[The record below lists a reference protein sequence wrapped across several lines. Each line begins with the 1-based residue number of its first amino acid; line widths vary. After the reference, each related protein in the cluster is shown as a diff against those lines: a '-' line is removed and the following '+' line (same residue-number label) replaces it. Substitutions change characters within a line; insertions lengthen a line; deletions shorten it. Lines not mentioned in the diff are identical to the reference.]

1 MRVPPP
7 YEQPGARR
15 RKKGASSGRTHERA
29 HRRLIGRARLGLL
42 PMPSKPAPAHREIAL
57 ALFALAVG
65 FVGTLGSC
73 HRPEEASAATARA
86 EEVPVRVQRA
96 KVIERPMPRYLT
108 LTGTLR
114 AGLESELAAD
124 ATGKVVQTA
133 CERGQAVKRGQVLV
147 AVDSRTSALAATA
160 AEAQAK
166 VAQSQL
172 EQAQRDCERVKHL
185 LDMGAISQAEFDRQT
200 AACTSQQW
208 SATAAEAQEK
218 SAATMLGDA
227 HIRAPFD
234 GVIGERF
241 VSVGQYVQPSTRVAS
256 LYSPDPLRL
265 SLTVPEANIA
275 AVTVDTP
282 ASFTVSTFGD
292 ESFAAQVKYVSPN
305 VREATRDLV
314 VEALVSNPGGR
325 LRPGMFAVAR
335 VLIDSPLTAVVPSE
349 AVVREETGAR
359 VFVVVGQ
366 ELQERVVQLGESVGE
381 VVAILSGAKPGDS
394 VVLRPPANLHDGTR
408 VE

>member
-1 MRVPPP
+1 
-7 YEQPGARR
+7 
-15 RKKGASSGRTHERA
+15 
-29 HRRLIGRARLGLL
+29 
-42 PMPSKPAPAHREIAL
+42 
-57 ALFALAVG
+57 
-65 FVGTLGSC
+65 
-73 HRPEEASAATARA
+73 
-86 EEVPVRVQRA
+86 
-96 KVIERPMPRYLT
+96 MPRYLT

-114 AGLESELAAD
+114 GGLESELAAD
-124 ATGKVVQTA
+124 ATGRVVQTS
-133 CERGQAVKRGQVLV
+133 CERGQAVKRGQVIV
-147 AVDSRTSALAATA
+147 AVDSRKSALAATA
-160 AEAQAK
+160 AEAQSR

-172 EQAQRDCERVKHL
+172 EQARRDCDRVKHL
-185 LDMGAISQAEFDRQT
+185 FDVGAISQSEFDRQT

-227 HIRAPFD
+227 RVRAPFD

-275 AVTVDTP
+275 SVTVDTSV
-282 ASFTVSTFGD
+282 SFKVSTFGD
-292 ESFAAQVKYVSPN
+292 ELFAGQVKYVSPN

-314 VEALVSNPGGR
+314 VEASVSNADGR
-325 LRPGMFAVAR
+325 LKPGMFAIAR
-335 VLIDSPLTAVVPSE
+335 VLIDSPSTPVVPSE
-349 AVVREETGAR
+349 ALAQDDTSTR

-366 ELQERVVQLGESVGE
+366 EVQERLVQLGESVGD
-381 VVAILSGAKPGDS
+381 VVALVSGAKAGDS
-394 VVLRPPANLHDGTR
+394 VVLRPAANLHDGAR